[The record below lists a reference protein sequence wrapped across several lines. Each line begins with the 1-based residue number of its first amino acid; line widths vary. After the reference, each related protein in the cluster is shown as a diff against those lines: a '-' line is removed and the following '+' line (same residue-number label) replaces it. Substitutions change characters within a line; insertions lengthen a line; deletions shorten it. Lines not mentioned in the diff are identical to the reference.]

1 MPTGQNINEVKIW
14 LLKELDGTISQ
25 EEKAQLEAWKKE
37 STANEELAQRIH
49 SAQFLRKAILDSN
62 KQIRQKQWN
71 ALWKE
76 IGYTRFPRIEWHK
89 TTRIAAVIAL
99 LIACGWMFVYYLQ
112 LREEDRLANI
122 TIPAG
127 STKAIL
133 YDYANDSVCN
143 LPETAG
149 YVFELDSYNR
159 LASIPKDKM
168 NAATHRSIVVPR
180 GGEYKIRLTDST
192 FIHLGPESTLDIP
205 ICYSPQN
212 RNIRIS
218 GQAYLAVHKDAS
230 HPFIIETPHTHIRVT
245 GTRLNVEA
253 YPDEPQAWVALEEGK
268 VELLAGNNSMKLPVG
283 RTAAIDSDSRIILTP
298 DSLIEHTA
306 WHNDRMVFYNRSIE
320 EIMKHFSRWYN
331 IDIGFKNKEA
341 RQSRITMD
349 VNKYDTFNQLKEDIE
364 RMNELQ
370 IKIKRG
376 NRVLISERNLE

>member
-14 LLKELDGTISQ
+14 LLKELNGTISQ

-99 LIACGWMFVYYLQ
+99 LIACGWMFVYYWQ

-143 LPETAG
+143 LP
-149 YVFELDSYNR
+149 
-159 LASIPKDKM
+159 
-168 NAATHRSIVVPR
+168 
-180 GGEYKIRLTDST
+180 
-192 FIHLGPESTLDIP
+192 
-205 ICYSPQN
+205 
-212 RNIRIS
+212 
-218 GQAYLAVHKDAS
+218 
-230 HPFIIETPHTHIRVT
+230 
-245 GTRLNVEA
+245 
-253 YPDEPQAWVALEEGK
+253 
-268 VELLAGNNSMKLPVG
+268 
-283 RTAAIDSDSRIILTP
+283 
-298 DSLIEHTA
+298 
-306 WHNDRMVFYNRSIE
+306 
-320 EIMKHFSRWYN
+320 
-331 IDIGFKNKEA
+331 
-341 RQSRITMD
+341 
-349 VNKYDTFNQLKEDIE
+349 
-364 RMNELQ
+364 
-370 IKIKRG
+370 
-376 NRVLISERNLE
+376 